1 MMLARLLPL
10 LLLCACASAAH
21 FPEIEQPEL
30 SQLAKPYAQQ
40 LRAVGITRVVSA
52 GSGAMVRLETLSGPV
67 YIRYPH
73 DVSPFAFV
81 LEVDPEGLG
90 ASSMSFDRVRDA
102 RALAAILPAAIREAA
117 NNNSMQWL
125 RANPWH

>member
-81 LEVDPEGLG
+81 LEVDPEGFACFVHVL
-90 ASSMSFDRVRDA
+90 RPRA
-102 RALAAILPAAIREAA
+102 RCTCARCDPARRYPGGGE
-117 NNNSMQWL
+117 
-125 RANPWH
+125 